1 MSFALTKIQPP
12 RVRTAS
18 MAREDLESRLATAL
32 CAQRVVLVCAPAGFG
47 KTALLAHALSRLP
60 DGTGRAWIAADEG
73 DDLERLVGCMLAA
86 LEPCDPP
93 WRTAPERL
101 AARIAAAGEAD
112 RHALAAEII
121 NTLEATGVPHGV
133 IVLDDLHRV
142 EDPAFHA
149 FLGLLVERL
158 GPRWTLAIST
168 RSEPPLPLAR
178 LRAAGELAEFRQPQL
193 QFTPAEAARL
203 MTGLEPSVAQALYE
217 RTQGWPAGLCLAA
230 SAVAAAAA
238 DGSGSAATLERRL
251 RAADRP
257 LFEFLLAEVL
267 GGLRA
272 ELVDFLLRT
281 SVLPELEPGRC
292 AAVSGMEDAARLLDE
307 VERLGLF
314 VTTLDAPAQMLRL
327 HDLFREALQHRLGL
341 EHPALL
347 AELRRRAAQTEPDA
361 FRRIS
366 MLVEAGEPAA
376 AAEELYQHAPP
387 VLPLAGTPAV
397 TRLVA
402 SFPDAMREAAPELLH
417 VRGLVDWVR
426 WDFPAMLADFE
437 RAATGFAARGAA
449 DRAQLS
455 RGYGAHAL
463 ISRGRFDEA
472 ATLLTTLRGR
482 EVSPPARVMA
492 LNAEIW
498 LAIDTGR
505 LRAVAPLLDRMLDL
519 LQEVDQISLWYHTTP
534 PNRLPGLPGVV
545 APLSRH
551 AALLARVAGDEPTP
565 LGAMAVLSQA
575 WCELW
580 QGRIR
585 EAEVLLRRA
594 DADARWSG
602 TTGAVRTHQLLLSAL
617 LHTLRGDRQR
627 ALEDAWTRVRE
638 FEGSYGA
645 WGRCNLRGFAAR
657 IAAVT
662 GDVVALREALRQV
675 EAERVRLDPHVY
687 DAALRPFDPIVAQL
701 AWLEGRHDEAIRR
714 WRVALDAEEV
724 IDLYGQATETRL
736 RLARALLGRGD
747 VPAAVAAVAAALES
761 ASREGGPGGALLA
774 TDAIVELADFDWGGR
789 LGASHLSLLREWA
802 ALVETP
808 GAAAR
813 PAAEAV
819 GIAQLRLSPREA
831 EVLDLIAAGASNKH
845 IARTL
850 ELSPHTVKRHVA
862 NILDKLGLAS
872 RVQAAAWHHTR
883 PTGSPAYH

>member
-1 MSFALTKIQPP
+1 MTFALTKIQPP

-32 CAQRVVLVCAPAGFG
+32 SAQRVVLVCAPAGFG
-47 KTALLAHALSRLP
+47 KTALLAHALGRLP

-93 WRTAPERL
+93 WRSAPERL
-101 AARIAAAGEAD
+101 AARIAAAGDAD
-112 RHALAAEII
+112 RHALAAEIV

-142 EDPAFHA
+142 ADPACHA
-149 FLGLLVERL
+149 FLGILVERL

-217 RTQGWPAGLCLAA
+217 RTQGWPAGLSLAA
-230 SAVAAAAA
+230 SAVAGTEGA
-238 DGSGSAATLERRL
+238 GSAATLERRL

-272 ELVDFLLRT
+272 RLVDFLLRT
-281 SVLPELEPGRC
+281 SVLPDLEPGRC

-314 VTTLDAPAQMLRL
+314 VTTLDAPTQMLRL

-341 EHPALL
+341 EQPALL
-347 AELRRRAAQTEPDA
+347 AELRRRAAQTEPDP
-361 FRRIS
+361 FRRITL
-366 MLVEAGEPAA
+366 LVEAGEAGA

-397 TRLVA
+397 ARLVS
-402 SFPDAMREAAPELLH
+402 SFPDAMRETAPELLH
-417 VRGLVDWVR
+417 VRGLVDWVH

-437 RAATGFAARGAA
+437 RAATGFAARGTA

-463 ISRGRFDEA
+463 ISRGRLDEA
-472 ATLLTTLRGR
+472 AALLATLRDR

-534 PNRLPGLPGVV
+534 PNRLPGLPGIVT
-545 APLSRH
+545 PLSRH

-585 EAEVLLRRA
+585 EAEDLLRRA

-617 LHTLRGDRQR
+617 LHALRGDRQR

-638 FEGSYGA
+638 FEGGYGA
-645 WGRCNLRGFAAR
+645 WGRCNLRAFAAR

-675 EAERVRLDPHVY
+675 EVERARLDPHVY
-687 DAALRPFDPIVAQL
+687 DAALRPFEPIAAQL
-701 AWLEGRHDEAIRR
+701 AWLEGHPDEAIRR
-714 WRVALDAEEV
+714 WRAALDAEEE

-747 VPAAVAAVAAALES
+747 TPAAAAAAVAALES
-761 ASREGGPGGALLA
+761 ASRDGGPGGALLA
-774 TDAIVELADFDWGGR
+774 TDALVELADFGWGGR

-802 ALVETP
+802 ALFEPP

-813 PAAEAV
+813 PAAEAAAM
-819 GIAQLRLSPREA
+819 AQLRLSPREA

-872 RVQAAAWHHTR
+872 RGQAAAWRHTR